1 MELRHTTGMLFDEN
15 RENIKVLDE
24 IAMIEDIANE
34 VRKDYPY
41 FQLMLILTCYKIVG
55 KPHAKKII
63 GHIKEANQK
72 FPHLIGGFDMVN
84 EEEFTPEISE
94 FAPDILGAQKSKQ
107 MRNMPCFFHAG
118 ETHDNEITNI
128 HAALLMNSKRIGH
141 GFQLSLFPNLI

>member
-1 MELRHTTGMLFDEN
+1 MLFDEN

-55 KPHAKKII
+55 KSHAKKII

-84 EEEFTPEISE
+84 EEDYNDPIDTFIEQ
-94 FAPDILGAQKSKQ
+94 ILATKARMGSD
-107 MRNMPCFFHAG
+107 F
-118 ETHDNEITNI
+118 
-128 HAALLMNSKRIGH
+128 
-141 GFQLSLFPNLI
+141 

>member
-1 MELRHTTGMLFDEN
+1 MESHDVWTKFQPKFARVGDLCKYVKFFKQLLKSTLTACAEQNILIVELRHTTGMLFDEN
-15 RENIKVLDE
+15 RESIKVLDE
-24 IAMIEDIANE
+24 VAMIESVAEE

-63 GHIKEANQK
+63 GHIKEANKK

-94 FAPDILGAQKSKQ
+94 FAPDILGA
-107 MRNMPCFFHAG
+107 
-118 ETHDNEITNI
+118 
-128 HAALLMNSKRIGH
+128 
-141 GFQLSLFPNLI
+141 

>member
-1 MELRHTTGMLFDEN
+1 
-15 RENIKVLDE
+15 
-24 IAMIEDIANE
+24 MIEDIANE

-128 HAALLMNSKRIGH
+128 HAALLMNSKRIGL
-141 GFQLSLFPNLI
+141 GFQHSLFPNLI